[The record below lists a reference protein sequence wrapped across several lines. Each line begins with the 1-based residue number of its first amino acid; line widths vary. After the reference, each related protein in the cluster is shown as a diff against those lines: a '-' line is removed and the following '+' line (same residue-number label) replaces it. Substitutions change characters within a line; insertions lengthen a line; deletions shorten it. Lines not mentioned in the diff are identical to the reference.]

1 MTDAVSGEEI
11 SLDDAKTVTAWSWI
25 CGSTGVETIADGCC
39 CCALQQA
46 G

>member
-11 SLDDAKTVTAWSWI
+11 SLEDATTVTAWS
-25 CGSTGVETIADGCC
+25 CGSTGAETIADGCS

>member
-11 SLDDAKTVTAWSWI
+11 SLEDAKTVTAWSWS
-25 CGSTGVETIADGCC
+25 CGSTGVETIAGGCC